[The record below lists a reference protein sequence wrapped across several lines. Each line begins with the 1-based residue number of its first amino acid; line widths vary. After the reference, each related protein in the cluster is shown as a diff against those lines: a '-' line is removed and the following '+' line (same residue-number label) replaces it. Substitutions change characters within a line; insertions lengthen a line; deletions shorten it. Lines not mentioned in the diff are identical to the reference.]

1 MDFLAN
7 PLHLT
12 LLIVVLVLLFGA
24 SKLGDV
30 GGALGRSIRE
40 FKREASLGDDNNHN
54 RTTTTTTTTTQVMTP
69 PPPPAYVPPA
79 TSQSAP
85 PTHTAVANGTGPA
98 PRVEYTPP
106 QGTAAQAPTTP
117 PPPPD
122 YVGR

>member
-40 FKREASLGDDNNHN
+40 FKREASAGDDTNQQ
-54 RTTTTTTTTTQVMTP
+54 RTTTTTTTTQVVT
-69 PPPPAYVPPA
+69 PPPAYIPP
-79 TSQSAP
+79 TEPQNAP
-85 PTHTAVANGTGPA
+85 PTHTAAANGTSPA
-98 PRVEYTPP
+98 PRIEYAPT
-106 QGTAAQAPTTP
+106 QGTVAQTQNTP